1 MLEKCLQ
8 ALLYKDRNSYV
19 GSLLQGLIHNIN
31 SPLQNI
37 SMLVEMLTRGQDSMD
52 RIVSAAQP
60 DISLEA
66 WEAAT
71 GKQMK
76 RFQQLSEQIVILT
89 EMLRDFMVLQEIERN
104 ELEVDLNLA
113 LGKLVKVFRAD
124 LFFKHHVAAE
134 LQIPNALPLVKIPG
148 SRMVPALIY
157 IFKNA
162 IVAMRG
168 SQMKRLI
175 IEGVKEDGHIRI
187 TFRDTGCGLDA
198 KEAEDFF
205 KLFSSNWPEN
215 ILSLE
220 KNEKHFGFGLYA
232 VRELLA
238 PSGAKVEMKR
248 VEDETHTIVE
258 IPH

>member
-1 MLEKCLQ
+1 
-8 ALLYKDRNSYV
+8 
-19 GSLLQGLIHNIN
+19 
-31 SPLQNI
+31 
-37 SMLVEMLTRGQDSMD
+37 
-52 RIVSAAQP
+52 
-60 DISLEA
+60 
-66 WEAAT
+66 
-71 GKQMK
+71 
-76 RFQQLSEQIVILT
+76 
-89 EMLRDFMVLQEIERN
+89 MVLKEIDRN

-113 LGKLVKVFRAD
+113 LSKLVKVFRAD

-134 LQIPNALPLVKIPG
+134 IQIPNALPLVKIPG
-148 SRMVPALIY
+148 NRMVPALIY

-168 SQMKRLI
+168 SQVKRLT
-175 IEGVKEDGHIRI
+175 IEGVKEDNHIKI

-232 VRELLA
+232 VRELLT
-238 PSGAKVEMKR
+238 PSGVKVEMKR
-248 VEDETHTIVE
+248 VEDETHTIMA
-258 IPH
+258 IPQ